1 MLESLRGYGD
11 YRNYRG
17 YRPKQIVEF
26 PYVTIET
33 IDPFFLL
40 SLVWVGEVIS
50 S

>member
-1 MLESLRGYGD
+1 METIETIEAID
-11 YRNYRG
+11 
-17 YRPKQIVEF
+17 
-26 PYVTIET
+26 TIET